1 MKTSRNEKGF
11 TLIEL
16 IMVIVIL
23 GILAAFALPRY
34 AALEVDARIATVNGL
49 AGGVRAAAAIVHA
62 RAILSGQTG
71 ATGSVTVEGQ
81 TITTAYG
88 YPDNATI
95 DNALTDFTGFTFTA
109 GASPIASTFDKDGAP
124 TPSNCRV
131 SYSQPTVANPPPTI
145 TPTATCT

>member
-1 MKTSRNEKGF
+1 MKVLRNEKGF

-16 IMVIVIL
+16 VMVIVIL

-34 AALEVDARIATVNGL
+34 AALEVDARGATVNGL

-71 ATGSVTVEGQ
+71 ATGSVIVEGQ
-81 TITTAYG
+81 TIATAYG
-88 YPDNATI
+88 YPDNASI

-109 GASPIASTFDKDGAP
+109 GASPTASTFDKDGAP
-124 TPSNCRV
+124 SATNCRV
-131 SYSQPTVANPPPTI
+131 SYNQPTAVNTPPTI
-145 TPTATCT
+145 TATATCT